1 VFGTDNRLLPY
12 SSATARGTLLIQQFP
27 LLQDRSRNNN
37 NNNNNR
43 SSSGSRGGSG
53 GLGSSRFARGWADGA
68 SDLLGDLQRGRPR
81 APARGDR
88 KNSVSATLPTA
99 TAAAAPS
106 DATLP
111 TAAPPPPPSGPR
123 EVARVRE
130 RELVLLVEAF
140 RRGPGRQLLVCVTT
154 HRVVC
159 ADGSKGS
166 GGEVALSVAWAMPV
180 QRTEPLLRYKLH
192 S

>member
-1 VFGTDNRLLPY
+1 VNPTRKLRLPHVFGTDNRLLPY

-88 KNSVSATLPTA
+88 KNSVSAPPRRPTPLCPPPRRRRRLQAPVKLRGSESVSWCCWWRRFGAGRGGSCWCASRPTA
-99 TAAAAPS
+99 SCAPTGAKAAA
-106 DATLP
+106 
-111 TAAPPPPPSGPR
+111 G
-123 EVARVRE
+123 
-130 RELVLLVEAF
+130 
-140 RRGPGRQLLVCVTT
+140 
-154 HRVVC
+154 
-159 ADGSKGS
+159 K
-166 GGEVALSVAWAMPV
+166 WPV

>member
-1 VFGTDNRLLPY
+1 VFGIDNRLLPY

-88 KNSVSATLPTA
+88 KNSVSAP
-99 TAAAAPS
+99 AA
-106 DATLP
+106 ATLP

-166 GGEVALSVAWAMPV
+166 GGEVALLRITLSV
-180 QRTEPLLRYKLH
+180 QKKKR
-192 S
+192 